1 MTVHEIACTARA
13 RAIAD
18 AAATRRD
25 GSAKRARAR
34 RRSRPRSGGRGS
46 GEAAGAS
53 DALFSASILALARN
67 DAPDASA
74 LPQPSSLLSASATAF
89 VPGSYAPPGGYA
101 PPAPP
106 AVLWSTSSA
115 AESSTQEVT
124 QADFDRQ
131 SQDLKEL
138 SNRQSTL
145 RGLLKTVRKNSGV
158 RGFFENPNSNLYTH
172 SKGLAELRRL
182 KEGCAWKEI
191 RDAVETWLDTEY
203 KEAKREFQRLEKQ
216 LKRGKGSNLKLLKKA
231 LCLSLGGSHD
241 KPANSEWRLRS
252 ASRKSALHGALHA
265 WVAWVAADGSAAALE
280 LAPAWAGAMC
290 PITHDDLS
298 ELTSPPPFFLPT
310 SVDAAPT
317 DDNRDSSWFN
327 SLALARYFVESGDF
341 THPISRRAIE
351 RRELK
356 AIDAKLRA
364 WGHDGK
370 ARVVAAFEAPRPEP
384 PAAGLGAREAAA
396 ANRQAQA
403 DAIRASLYGA
413 GGRRAGC
420 RHRAAATAA
429 AARASRRRRR
439 RSASRTTRR
448 SRGGCRRRRTRRRGR
463 RRRARRGRA
472 R

>member
-1 MTVHEIACTARA
+1 M
-13 RAIAD
+13 
-18 AAATRRD
+18 
-25 GSAKRARAR
+25 
-34 RRSRPRSGGRGS
+34 
-46 GEAAGAS
+46 
-53 DALFSASILALARN
+53 
-67 DAPDASA
+67 
-74 LPQPSSLLSASATAF
+74 
-89 VPGSYAPPGGYA
+89 
-101 PPAPP
+101 
-106 AVLWSTSSA
+106 LWSTSGA

-191 RDAVETWLDTEY
+191 RDAVETWLDTEQ

-241 KPANSEWRLRS
+241 KPANSEWRLRDP
-252 ASRKSALHGALHA
+252 SRKSALHGALHA

-370 ARVVAAFEAPRPEP
+370 ARVVAAFDAPRPEP

-396 ANRQAQA
+396 ARRPPRPTRSAHRSTA
-403 DAIRASLYGA
+403 RVARRSGCRA
-413 GGRRAGC
+413 RRAAPRRR
-420 RHRAAATAA
+420 RHPR
-429 AARASRRRRR
+429 RRRRRR